1 MVSITKCD
9 ENEGKTVLEEA
20 EPSKENRQSWSSS
33 LSDDPNSIGLADKGP
48 SVSELYLYSDDEA
61 PPINLTAVSL
71 ETKGTPS
78 SDIEAS
84 NQLVLISAAGNTV

>member
-48 SVSELYLYSDDEA
+48 SVSELYLHSDHEA
-61 PPINLTAVSL
+61 PINLTAVSL
-71 ETKGTPS
+71 ETKSTPS

-84 NQLVLISAAGNTV
+84 NHLVLNSAACNTV